1 MRTVSRPPIGAC
13 GGVILCMRLLLA
25 ACFVVAV
32 GGCGGSSGSS
42 SYPTV
47 VVEPPKY
54 GPAVTTANGAIV
66 REPLPPG
73 NYAAVPSPSC
83 EWVSYKSSPQG
94 APGKAFLS
102 PPAPGL
108 RAKAISAR
116 TIRIDYSFTSLPGDC
131 KPSYITLGILASG
144 SSLATPRVEHFPIHG
159 MSGEATLAYA
169 SFLPRPDVALA
180 SADMSNG
187 LTSRTVKVLIRR

>member
-1 MRTVSRPPIGAC
+1 
-13 GGVILCMRLLLA
+13 MRLLLA

-66 REPLPPG
+66 REPLPPAYR
-73 NYAAVPSPSC
+73 YAAAPSASC
-83 EWVSYKSSPQG
+83 EWVSYKSSPHG

-131 KPSYITLGILASG
+131 KPVYITLGILASG
-144 SSLATPRVEHFPIHG
+144 SSLATPRVEQFPIHG
-159 MSGEATLAYA
+159 MSGEATLTYA
-169 SFLPRPDVALA
+169 PFLPRPDVALA

-187 LTSRTVKVLIRR
+187 LSSRTVKVLIRR